1 MGEEI
6 YHIIEKQIGSK
17 IVRRTG
23 VGGGCIS
30 NAERITLKNDQSF
43 FLKSGSPT
51 QMYHCEA
58 SGLQELAK
66 ANVIRVPQVFLAE
79 ESFILMEDIRSG
91 AKKNHFFESF
101 GRKFAQLHQY
111 HSESFGFYEDNFIGS
126 TPQKN
131 ITRDEEAI
139 NWTSFFM
146 NNRLLFQFRLAEQN
160 GYATDK
166 LRRGFHLLEEKIED
180 ILKGSEEKPSLLH
193 GDLWGG
199 NYLCDESGEPVL
211 IDPAVFYGH
220 READLAMTRLFG
232 GFSPEFYQA
241 YQEEYP
247 LPEGASDRENL
258 YMLYHVMNHLNL
270 FGPGYYAQTERLLWG
285 YL

>member
-1 MGEEI
+1 
-6 YHIIEKQIGSK
+6 
-17 IVRRTG
+17 
-23 VGGGCIS
+23 
-30 NAERITLKNDQSF
+30 
-43 FLKSGSPT
+43 
-51 QMYHCEA
+51 MYHCEA

-211 IDPAVFYGH
+211 IDPAVYYGH

-232 GFSPEFYQA
+232 GFSPEFYQT
-241 YQEEYP
+241 YREEYP
-247 LPEGASDRENL
+247 LPFGWDYRENL
-258 YMLYHVMNHLNL
+258 YLLYHVMNHLNL
-270 FGPGYYAQTERLLWG
+270 FGRSYYAQAERLLWA
-285 YL
+285 YF